1 MKGNNQV
8 VGVKEINDD
17 WTIESFYYDISTLIK
32 DKWNSSVFFA
42 FCVGRLVKTWILFS
56 RNST

>member
-17 WTIESFYYDISTLIK
+17 WTIESFYYDFSTF
-32 DKWNSSVFFA
+32 D
-42 FCVGRLVKTWILFS
+42 
-56 RNST
+56 